1 MLDTTGNFRSDS
13 CPTTGG
19 NIFGK
24 AVLDA
29 RGIFGRSRIIIY
41 LSPCVLIYSYFLF
54 FIFIFIFILVYIT

>member
-24 AVLDA
+24 TVLDA

-41 LSPCVLIYSYFLF
+41 LSPCADIIFLF
-54 FIFIFIFILVYIT
+54 NFFFLLLL

>member
-54 FIFIFIFILVYIT
+54 LF